1 MRQWVEGK
9 LSDRARVSAKQAR
22 ARDLPSQWACIVSGS
37 RASQGARGQAT
48 VENWAG
54 FGPGKGEDFTFS
66 FVFLLLFSILNSK
79 FKQNSSFKFQI
90 HI

>member
-1 MRQWVEGK
+1 VGPRRGAEGG
-9 LSDRARVSAKQAR
+9 RGG
-22 ARDLPSQWACIVSGS
+22 AC
-37 RASQGARGQAT
+37 GQAT

-54 FGPGKGEDFTFS
+54 FGPGKGENFTIS

-79 FKQNSSFKFQI
+79 FKKNSSFKFQI